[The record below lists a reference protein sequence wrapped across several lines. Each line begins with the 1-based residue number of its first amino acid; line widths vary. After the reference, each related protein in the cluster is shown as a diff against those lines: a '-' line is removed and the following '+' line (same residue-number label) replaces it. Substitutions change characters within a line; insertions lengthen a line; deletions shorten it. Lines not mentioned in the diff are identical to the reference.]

1 MFLDYLFRCLIPISE
16 LVEQMDIHWQHWS
29 IITVSLPGV
38 DWLLVAL
45 GEELAVGLDNG
56 VAGT

>member
-1 MFLDYLFRCLIPISE
+1 
-16 LVEQMDIHWQHWS
+16 MDIHWQHWS

-45 GEELAVGLDNG
+45 GDELAVGFDNG